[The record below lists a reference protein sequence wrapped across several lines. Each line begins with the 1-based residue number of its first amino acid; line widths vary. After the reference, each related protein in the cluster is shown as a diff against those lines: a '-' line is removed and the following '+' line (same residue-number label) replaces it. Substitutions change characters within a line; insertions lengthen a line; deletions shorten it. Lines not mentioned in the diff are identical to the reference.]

1 MESDQ
6 LKEQLEL
13 GIIFSAFKEGEIN
26 FAPTYKYDNESTVYD
41 TRCISIYFSE
51 KARAPAYTDRIL
63 YKGDMRLIEYG
74 RGEQLMSD
82 HRPGLLFN

>member
-41 TRCISIYFSE
+41 TRY
-51 KARAPAYTDRIL
+51 
-63 YKGDMRLIEYG
+63 
-74 RGEQLMSD
+74 MSS
-82 HRPGLLFN
+82 LF